1 MTDEGLKS
9 DHVLPE
15 SIPDVSFVIAA
26 YNARETI
33 GRAIDSALAQV
44 GVSVEVIVVDDC
56 SSDGTAELVRY
67 YGDPRV
73 RLIEMVRNGGPAGAR
88 NTGFTAASG
97 RWIAVLDSDDEV
109 KNDRSA
115 AMIACASRLEA
126 EIVVDNLDVVKPGEP
141 AVTMFTQRDLQH
153 RPSLTLAE
161 FIESNVIFRSTFN
174 FGYMKPMFLRDFLV
188 RTGLRFDE
196 RLRIGEDYLL
206 LASALASGGRCAVE
220 PSVGYVY
227 HIREGSIS
235 RVLEPQHVRAMI
247 DADKGFV
254 EAYALDAKARRAQE
268 RRSRSLIEAGAFLSL
283 VSHIKHRS
291 LPGCL
296 KVAIAHPGALRHLKM
311 PIAARLRRLIGSA
324 TRPAKASS

>member
-1 MTDEGLKS
+1 MNIDAQS
-9 DHVLPE
+9 QD
-15 SIPDVSFVIAA
+15 SFPDVSFVIAA

-44 GVSVEVIVVDDC
+44 GVSVEVIVIDDC

-73 RLIEMVRNGGPAGAR
+73 KLIEMVSNGGPSVAR
-88 NTGFTAASG
+88 NTGFAAATG

-109 KNDRSA
+109 KKNRSA

-126 EIVVDNLDVVKPGEP
+126 DIVVDNLDVVKPGEP
-141 AVTMFTQRDLQH
+141 VVTMFPERELQH

-161 FIESNVIFRSTFN
+161 FIDSNVIFKSTFN
-174 FGYMKPMFLRDFLV
+174 FGYMKPMFSRAFLTV
-188 RTGLRFDE
+188 HGLRFDE
-196 RLRIGEDYLL
+196 SLRIGEDYLL

-235 RVLEPQHVRAMI
+235 RVLEPRHVSAMI
-247 DADKGFV
+247 DADRGFV
-254 EAYALDAKARRAQE
+254 ETFPLDAKARRAQE
-268 RRSRSLIEAGAFLSL
+268 RRSRSLVEAGAFLSL
-283 VSHIKHRS
+283 VSEIKRRS
-291 LPGCL
+291 LAGCL

-311 PIAARLRRLIGSA
+311 PIAARLRRVIGSA

>member
-1 MTDEGLKS
+1 MNIDAQS
-9 DHVLPE
+9 QD
-15 SIPDVSFVIAA
+15 SFPDVSFIIAA

-33 GRAIDSALAQV
+33 GRAIDSALAQI
-44 GVSVEVIVVDDC
+44 GVSVEVIVIDDC

-73 RLIEMVRNGGPAGAR
+73 QLIEMVANGGPGAAR
-88 NTGFTAASG
+88 NTGFAAASG

-109 KNDRSA
+109 RPDRST
-115 AMIACASRLEA
+115 AMIACAGRLEA
-126 EIVVDNLDVVKPGEP
+126 DIVVDNLEVVKPGEP
-141 AVTMFTQRDLQH
+141 AVTMFAERELQH

-161 FIESNVIFRSTFN
+161 FIDSNVIFKSTFN
-174 FGYMKPMFLRDFLV
+174 FGYMKPMFSRAFLS
-188 RTGLRFDE
+188 RNNLRFDE
-196 RLRIGEDYLL
+196 SLRIGEDYLL

-235 RVLEPQHVRAMI
+235 RVLEPQHVRAMMA
-247 DADKGFV
+247 ADKGFV
-254 EAYALDAKARRAQE
+254 ETYPLDAKARRAQA
-268 RRSRSLIEAGAFLSL
+268 RRSRSLVEAGAFLEL
-283 VSHIKHRS
+283 VSQIKQRS
-291 LPGCL
+291 LSGCL

-311 PIAARLRRLIGSA
+311 PIAARMRRAVGTA